1 MSETPFRI
9 DELSTDGKL
18 TISPRGEIDIATAP
32 ELAQRLAELQEA
44 GTPTVLDLSGVSFMD
59 SSGIATLLRAVNA
72 ARENRWKF
80 EVDLNAQPQVERLIQ
95 LSGIHAHIWPTA
107 A

>member
-1 MSETPFRI
+1 
-9 DELSTDGKL
+9 
-18 TISPRGEIDIATAP
+18 
-32 ELAQRLAELQEA
+32 
-44 GTPTVLDLSGVSFMD
+44 MD

-80 EVDLNAQPQVERLIQ
+80 EVDLNAQPQVERLIR